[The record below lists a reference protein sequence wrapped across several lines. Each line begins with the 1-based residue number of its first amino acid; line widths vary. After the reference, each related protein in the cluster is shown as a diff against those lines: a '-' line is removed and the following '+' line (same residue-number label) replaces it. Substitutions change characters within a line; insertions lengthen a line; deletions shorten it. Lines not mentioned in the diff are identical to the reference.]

1 MASKFLLEIVTPH
14 RKFYEKSV
22 DRIVVRGMEGEMA
35 ILKDHTPLVTPLAIG
50 KIIIINDEKEEEAT
64 LAGGFIQ
71 ITGEK
76 VVIVTES
83 AEWPQEIDLER
94 AKAARQ
100 RAEERLNS
108 GKEVDQDRADE
119 ALRKANVRIDM
130 AEKYGK

>member
-1 MASKFLLEIVTPH
+1 MASKFLLEIVTPY
-14 RKFYEKSV
+14 RKFYEGEV
-22 DRIVVRGMEGEMA
+22 ERIIVRGMGGDMA
-35 ILKDHTPLVTPLAIG
+35 VLKDHTPLVTPLTIG

-64 LAGGFIQ
+64 LAGGFMQ
-71 ITGEK
+71 ISEEK
-76 VVIVTES
+76 VVIVTET

-119 ALRKANVRIDM
+119 ALKKANMRIDM